1 MGANL
6 TEKSLQRAARSV
18 TTLNAICKQF
28 DKVTNVPVPTSAHST
43 RTDKSDVQ
51 KVLKAVQDN
60 SLLMIS
66 PGRKH
71 KGFSA
76 MKLNP
81 LSKWN
86 EDDTIAWIEKKK
98 KSFIKNRGMTEQDE
112 DEEDEEC
119 EDDEEEDELHEDEE
133 EDSVNYPF

>member
-1 MGANL
+1 MCWFKHL
-6 TEKSLQRAARSV
+6 HTR
-18 TTLNAICKQF
+18 
-28 DKVTNVPVPTSAHST
+28 ST

-60 SLLMIS
+60 PLLMVS

-76 MKLNP
+76 MTLNP
-81 LSKWN
+81 LFMWN
-86 EDDTIAWIEKKK
+86 KDDTTCIAWIEKK

-133 EDSVNYPF
+133 EDCA

>member
-6 TEKSLQRAARSV
+6 TEKSLQRAAHSV
-18 TTLNAICKQF
+18 TTLNAVCKQF

-60 SLLMIS
+60 SLLTIS

-76 MKLNP
+76 IKLNP

-86 EDDTIAWIEKKK
+86 KDDTIAWIEK

-119 EDDEEEDELHEDEE
+119 EDDEEENELHEDEE
-133 EDSVNYPF
+133 EDCMNYPF